1 MHCLAD
7 SVPESFWVPPP
18 SSSKIKVD
26 TYGLVGFISTG
37 FFIYWPLSLTLFMII
52 VLLLLAAIAILAW
65 GYSKAKPLGRLGLL
79 AWFQTVVLM
88 GPWLLFFSLT
98 AIGVR
103 LNLAGILLLIV
114 TSTGIYIYL
123 GRLLRAEGQA
133 VARTSEQTS
142 YSGASETAADKR
154 VEPIG
159 ESESVSESETA
170 TDKTASGTASETTTE
185 TVTKTVTEAT
195 AEAEQNL
202 PPIPAED
209 LAVIEGIFG
218 IDTFFR
224 TKTVPYQE
232 GAIFKGNL
240 RGQPAKTAQILSEK
254 LHAKLGDRYRSFLL
268 SDPEDKPVVV
278 VLPRSNGPI
287 PTSTAQKVLAVALA
301 IAAVATCFETAAI
314 LQSFDV
320 FQSPE
325 RWREVLPIGIGIL
338 CVLGI
343 HELGHIALARQ
354 HQVKLSPPFLLPA
367 WQLGAFGAI
376 TRFESILKN
385 RSVLFDVAFAGPAA
399 GGLLSFIFLMAGFYL
414 SHPGSLFQL
423 PAGFFQGSILVG
435 TLARAILGEALKGD
449 LVDVHPLLI
458 VGWIGLII
466 TAINIMPAGQLDGG
480 RVVQAIYGRKTL
492 IKSTAVTLVLL
503 AIVGLFNPL
512 ALYWAVLIVFL
523 QRQPERPCTD
533 DLSEPDDTRA
543 ILALLALFLML
554 LILLPLS
561 PSLAGRL
568 GIG

>member
-1 MHCLAD
+1 
-7 SVPESFWVPPP
+7 
-18 SSSKIKVD
+18 
-26 TYGLVGFISTG
+26 
-37 FFIYWPLSLTLFMII
+37 MII

-65 GYSKAKPLGRLGLL
+65 GYSKAKPLGKLGII
-79 AWFQTVVLM
+79 AWLQTVVLM
-88 GPWLLFFSLT
+88 GPWLLFFGLT
-98 AIGVR
+98 AVGVY

-114 TSTGIYIYL
+114 VSTGLYIYL
-123 GRLLRAEGQA
+123 GRLLRAEAEGQIKAEGQA
-133 VARTSEQTS
+133 EIGKLVTNDSTV
-142 YSGASETAADKR
+142 GK
-154 VEPIG
+154 VEPNAI
-159 ESESVSESETA
+159 
-170 TDKTASGTASETTTE
+170 
-185 TVTKTVTEAT
+185 EAT
-195 AEAEQNL
+195 AETTAEAVEKTASEKVAAETVAEKTAGVAKATEEASKETPQKETPEKEL

-209 LAVIEGIFG
+209 LAVVEGIFG

-224 TKTVPYQE
+224 TKTVSYQE

-240 RGQPAKTAQILSEK
+240 RGKPDKTAQVLSEK
-254 LHAKLGDRYRSFLL
+254 LNEKLGDRYRSFLL

-278 VLPRSNGPI
+278 VLPKSNGPL
-287 PTSTAQKVLAVALA
+287 PTSVGQKVLAVALA
-301 IAAVATCFETAAI
+301 IAAIATSFETAAI

-338 CVLGI
+338 CVLGV
-343 HELGHIALARQ
+343 HELGHIVIARQ
-354 HQVKLSPPFLLPA
+354 RQVKLSPPFLLPA

-385 RSVLFDVAFAGPAA
+385 RSILFDVAFAGPAA
-399 GGLLSFIFLMAGFYL
+399 GGLLSFIFLMTGFYL
-414 SHPGSLFQL
+414 SHTGSLFQL
-423 PAGFFQGSILVG
+423 PASFFQGSIFVG
-435 TLARAILGEALKGD
+435 TLARTILGDALQGD
-449 LVDVHPLLI
+449 LVDVHPLLV

-480 RVVQAIYGRKTL
+480 RMIQAIYGRKTL
-492 IKSTAVTLVLL
+492 IKSTAITLVLL

-543 ILALLALFLML
+543 ALALIALSLML